1 MSRGTYATI
10 TKEDR
15 LRLISAFEDGRDWL
29 QVLNIKR
36 QTAQSII
43 AKFRKTGE
51 RESAPRGGAH
61 GVKVD
66 DEMTAAL
73 VRFVEEKPTCTLETC
88 APDCNKNFPINQV
101 SVSKQ

>member
-1 MSRGTYATI
+1 MSRGTYARI

-29 QVLNIKR
+29 QAAEVLNIKR

-51 RESAPRGGAH
+51 RESAPRG
-61 GVKVD
+61 
-66 DEMTAAL
+66 L
-73 VRFVEEKPTCTLETC
+73 
-88 APDCNKNFPINQV
+88 
-101 SVSKQ
+101 